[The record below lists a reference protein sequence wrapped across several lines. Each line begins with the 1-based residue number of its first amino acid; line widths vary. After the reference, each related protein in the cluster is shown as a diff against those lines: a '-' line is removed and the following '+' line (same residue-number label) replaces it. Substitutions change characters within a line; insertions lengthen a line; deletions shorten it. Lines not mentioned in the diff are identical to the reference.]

1 MWEPELEALDRER
14 LERLVLDRMRAT
26 LAHLHA
32 NPARARRLGGA
43 GPEDLRRL
51 GDWRRLPFLPKETLR
66 DAYPFGL
73 ACGQEQGYRRVHMS
87 SGTTGHPILNPYT
100 AADVVQWGA
109 VMARCYVAAGVGTSD
124 VIQVTPSFGL
134 FTGGF
139 GFHYG
144 AERIGAMVIPTGA
157 GRTSLQLRLMRDLKA
172 TVVAAIATYPLRLV
186 EVAREERFD
195 LGSLSL
201 RVGIFGSEMWS
212 DELRLRI
219 ERELA
224 IRSFDIIGMTETGGP
239 GMGIDCAARAGIHV
253 WEDHYHPEIVDPATG
268 AVVPDGTTGELVVST
283 LTRAGLPLVR
293 YRTRDLTRVLS
304 RERCDCGRTALRL
317 DRLRGRTDDMVILK
331 GVNFYPSQIET
342 VLLRQPG
349 VSHEYQ
355 IVLDGEGGGERMT
368 IDVEAEPGRD
378 VLGETGMRSYFLP
391 NNCGKEAVTLNLG
404 EAEGRQ
410 VLRELLQALRVDIFA
425 TNQRPRSY
433 AKLGIDY
440 ATLRAVK
447 PDLIWLGITGFGP
460 DHDEAAYDPV
470 LQARAGFMELTG
482 EPDGPP
488 MGFGLPMVDLGA
500 AEHGY
505 SAIMRAL
512 YHRAV
517 AGAGAP
523 LDVSVLRSPGSW
535 LGVPRPLS
543 ASLGQPIVL

>member
-26 LAHLHA
+26 LARLLVH
-32 NPARARRLGGA
+32 PAHARRLGGA
-43 GPEDLRRL
+43 RPEDIRRL
-51 GDWRRLPFLPKETLR
+51 EDWRSLPFLTKETLR

-87 SGTTGHPILNPYT
+87 SGTTGNPILNPYT
-100 AADVVQWGA
+100 AA
-109 VMARCYVAAGVGTSD
+109 GVGPSD

-317 DRLRGRTDDMVILK
+317 DRLRGRTDDMAILT
-331 GVNFYPSQIET
+331 GVHFYPSQIET

-368 IDVEAEPGRD
+368 VDVEAEPGCDPAVSARIRRELHD
-378 VLGETGMRSYFLP
+378 LLALSPEVRLLKLGEIERSQ
-391 NNCGKEAVTLNLG
+391 GK
-404 EAEGRQ
+404 
-410 VLRELLQALRVDIFA
+410 
-425 TNQRPRSY
+425 
-433 AKLGIDY
+433 
-440 ATLRAVK
+440 
-447 PDLIWLGITGFGP
+447 
-460 DHDEAAYDPV
+460 AA
-470 LQARAGFMELTG
+470 
-482 EPDGPP
+482 
-488 MGFGLPMVDLGA
+488 
-500 AEHGY
+500 
-505 SAIMRAL
+505 
-512 YHRAV
+512 
-517 AGAGAP
+517 
-523 LDVSVLRSPGSW
+523 
-535 LGVPRPLS
+535 
-543 ASLGQPIVL
+543 